1 MASQVRWHCHGFGD
15 FGVQQLYE
23 VLQLRDRVFVVEQQ
37 SIYGDLDGLDQH
49 GWHLSG
55 RDGSERLVAYARLL
69 APGVK
74 YLDAVAIGRV
84 VIAPDRRGGGLGRQL
99 VQQAIHHCEQRYP
112 GRAIMLSAQASLQ
125 RFYEG
130 LGFVVQS
137 EPYDDGGILHLDMR
151 RHNACA

>member
-15 FGVQQLYE
+15 FSVQQLYE
-23 VLQLRDRVFVVEQQ
+23 VLQLRDQVFVVEQQ
-37 SIYGDLDGLDQH
+37 SIYGDLDGLDQRC
-49 GWHLSG
+49 WHLSG

-74 YLDAVAIGRV
+74 YPDAVAIGRV
-84 VIAPDRRGGGLGRQL
+84 VIAPYRRGGGLGRQL
-99 VQQAIHHCEQRYP
+99 VQQAIHHCEQLYP

-130 LGFVVQS
+130 LGFVVLS